1 MNMDKSF
8 LSRLTFWKSV
18 AIILITLGLYSV
30 FIRFTGGLGAA
41 TNLSDGFPWGL
52 WLGFNIL
59 CGVGLSAG
67 GFTLCGIV
75 YIFNLKDFKPL
86 VRPAILTAFLGYLL
100 VITALMIELGRPDKI
115 WHTLIMW
122 NPRSVM
128 FEVAWCVMLYT
139 TVLALEFSPIVLER
153 LGWKTPLKIIKSIT
167 IPLVI
172 AGVLLSTLHQSS
184 LGSLYLIVPNKLYGL
199 WYSELLPVFFFIS
212 ALTVGCGM
220 VIIES
225 YLSSR
230 TFKRELEFPLLLRL
244 GQVMVMLIMVNLV
257 VRFID
262 LLNRNAFDLLF
273 LNRTETYLYWLEVF
287 LGLIVPFIMMNFKK
301 IRFNR
306 AGLFYS
312 ALFVI
317 LGFILNRMNV
327 SVTGMESGS
336 GASYLPSWMEVFITM
351 AIVSLGFVAFTLIGK
366 YFPVF
371 SEVHTPPNKNSQ
383 ISKYKLYPVH

>member
-1 MNMDKSF
+1 MDKSF

>member
-41 TNLSDGFPWGL
+41 TNLSDEFPWGL

-244 GQVMVMLIMVNLV
+244 GQVMVILIMVNV
-257 VRFID
+257 VVKFID
-262 LLNRNAFDLLF
+262 LMDRNSFDLLF

-383 ISKYKLYPVH
+383 ISKYIV

>member
-1 MNMDKSF
+1 MDKSF

-41 TNLSDGFPWGL
+41 TNLSDEFPWGL

-244 GQVMVMLIMVNLV
+244 GQVMVILIMVNV
-257 VRFID
+257 VVKFID
-262 LLNRNAFDLLF
+262 LMDRNAFDLLF

-383 ISKYKLYPVH
+383 ISKYIV

>member
-1 MNMDKSF
+1 MDKSF

-41 TNLSDGFPWGL
+41 TNLSDEFPWGL

-244 GQVMVMLIMVNLV
+244 GQVMVILIMVNV
-257 VRFID
+257 VVKFID
-262 LLNRNAFDLLF
+262 LMDRNSFDLLF

-383 ISKYKLYPVH
+383 ISKYIV